1 MRTATAHSGRAS
13 ERSANKIAEKM
24 ARSAGVAFDDWIEAA
39 IQEYADD
46 LGVEPRDLNE
56 RERLEAIE
64 ERVDRQV
71 RGAAARSR
79 RDPDYD
85 DRPILRRREDG
96 ELPRRRRD
104 ASDEDLRETRRYP
117 RPREDYDAIEPDGL
131 DDAVERI
138 EKRARR
144 LNERP
149 VAGRESR
156 AGAEAQDRLEHAIA
170 DVEQRAERN
179 AQRTSRA
186 LQSLAEL
193 VELRGEER
201 GRLEQTIEEVQQRAE
216 RNERR
221 TVRALESLTGLID
234 ARAGDREGL
243 EAAIERIARRAE
255 QSEARTVR
263 ALESLTA
270 PAAPAPRSPPPSDDA
285 VAARLDALSR
295 RAGRAPTPQA
305 ETSGAARAPGEDDD
319 TFRLVAERL
328 ARRRQQRQEVSPS
341 SEAPAPPSAAAV
353 PESPALAEMQRQLRL
368 IAEKVDA
375 LPVAPPPEAHRA
387 EEKPNEI
394 AAAAKDA
401 ALERMERQL
410 AALVER
416 VAATAPVA
424 NGAARGE
431 IDRRA
436 SSLQSLERRLDELGV
451 RVEASARRS
460 TPDPK
465 PLEDLARRVEAIRA
479 SLERQGA
486 RPDGAALLAALGHLN
501 DKLDSASATGAQ
513 SAATMAAL
521 QGMIGRL
528 EEGLRRPTP
537 GPIDPRPIEE
547 LARRI
552 EGVRGLVEGAGALAP
567 KVDQIHAAVGE
578 LSQKLDR
585 PAAPAAE
592 LERLEAGLR
601 QLSAEVQAIGSA
613 GAPDMKP
620 VEDFARRV
628 DAMRT
633 LVERQGGLVPKVDQ
647 IQAAVGE
654 LRQRIER
661 PAAAPA
667 EMDRLE
673 AALRQLSADVQAMGR
688 ATDMTPVEELGR
700 RIEAMR
706 KAMENNGAFAPQ
718 VERLE
723 RALAEIRARLD
734 RPTKSSQI
742 EAVDATLRQ
751 LAAKFDEV
759 VSRPATV
766 ALDPKPIEDL
776 VRRIES
782 VRESLE
788 KPPALAP
795 QVERLET
802 AIGAMADKL
811 DRAQPI
817 IDPHGINATLA
828 EMNARLEEA
837 FRRPAQFE
845 IDPQPIEALAARVEA
860 VRETIER
867 QAEQLDVVGRPI
879 DELGKRLDTL
889 REAIER
895 QAEQLDVGRL
905 EEAFRDAVDRLQRP
919 GVGPEEFRAIVL
931 AIQAL
936 AAKIDGG
943 ASAAF
948 AAREDVLERIA
959 ERLDRFDGEADN
971 LGALAGA
978 VGDLAAKFERP
989 VVDMSRL
996 EAIMGQATAPRDA
1009 AGDLSAVAEALLEL
1023 RAKLDG
1029 DGDGPHIQRFY
1040 QDVVLR
1046 LDSIEA
1052 QIALGPSVA
1061 RPGGENSPHLELA
1074 VRELAEKLGDFGAL
1088 ADTRAVEQ
1096 ELRVLQEKMD
1106 DLADARMS
1114 GAFAEQTAQA
1124 IARAFGER
1132 LPGLNSEPLAGQLRD
1147 VQDRLDAVA
1156 SLRPA
1161 PAALEQ
1167 TMVELT
1173 EELEGLRS
1181 TREAVGRGAAT
1192 LSEMRAAQLQVDRR
1206 MDARFSGIQDVLEKL
1221 VDRLD
1226 RDAAGTPTRPATP
1239 APAARVAML
1248 DIPDRAVEET
1258 RAAAAHVLDP
1268 VQIAAQG
1275 RTRDGAEGAKAAAIN
1290 AHIAAARRAANAAA
1304 ADSDPREE
1312 RGKVRKKA
1320 ETGSGEWA
1328 QRAVTLFQQHRR
1340 PVLLGVAG
1348 ALTLLTGAAVFEL
1361 RGHAP
1366 LRKSELEAPATPL
1379 AQAAPPD
1386 AGAAD
1391 MTTTGAIAGGPKV
1404 ISSDLPP
1411 IKAEGKPPAALIAS
1425 LPAELG
1431 SPLAAA
1437 AASGDAGAEV
1447 EIAQRYLEGR
1457 TVPRDPQK
1465 AAAWMQA
1472 AADAGG
1478 VFAQYRL
1485 GALYE
1490 KGVGVTR
1497 DAARARELYTKAA
1510 EAGNARAMHN
1520 LAVLYAQDGGA
1531 GKPDYA
1537 MALEWFHKAANYGVR
1552 DSQFNLGVLYGRGL
1566 GAPQDLAESWMW
1578 FSVGARQGDADAARK
1593 RDEVANRMDGRAMAA
1608 AQKRLD
1614 AFKAKTPDPAVNNA
1628 PPAPGAAAAAAPADN
1643 KAAGVKG

>member
-13 ERSANKIAEKM
+13 ERSAHKIAEKL
-24 ARSAGVAFDDWIEAA
+24 ARNAGVAFDDWIEAA
-39 IQEYADD
+39 IREYAED
-46 LGVEPRDLNE
+46 LGVAPRDLNE

-64 ERVDRQV
+64 ERVDREAS
-71 RGAAARSR
+71 GAPARTR
-79 RDPDYD
+79 REAEYD
-85 DRPILRRREDG
+85 EPSALRRAES
-96 ELPRRRRD
+96 PRRRRD
-104 ASDEDLRETRRYP
+104 ANDYDSRAVRDTSRSRD
-117 RPREDYDAIEPDGL
+117 DYDAEPDGL
-131 DDAVERI
+131 DEAVERI
-138 EKRARR
+138 EKRAHRQT
-144 LNERP
+144 ERP
-149 VAGRESR
+149 AASRESR
-156 AGAEAQDRLEHAIA
+156 GEAEAQRRLEQAVA
-170 DVEQRAERN
+170 EVEQRAERN
-179 AQRTSRA
+179 AQRTARA
-186 LQSLAEL
+186 LQSLADL
-193 VELRGEER
+193 VEARGEDR
-201 GRLEQTIEEVQQRAE
+201 GRLEQSIEEVQKRAE

-221 TVRALESLTGLID
+221 TARALESLTGLID

-255 QSEARTVR
+255 QSEARTAR
-263 ALESLTA
+263 ALESLSA
-270 PAAPAPRSPPPSDDA
+270 PVAAERRPVAPPPAGDA

-295 RAGRAPTPQA
+295 RAARTP
-305 ETSGAARAPGEDDD
+305 EPKAAGKTPSEDEE

-328 ARRRQQRQEVSPS
+328 ARRRQQRQETATPS
-341 SEAPAPPSAAAV
+341 GTPAPAPPAAV
-353 PESPALAEMQRQLRL
+353 PESSALVEMQRQLRL

-375 LPVAPPPEAHRA
+375 LPVASPPKPPHV
-387 EEKPNEI
+387 EEKPN
-394 AAAAKDA
+394 AKDA
-401 ALERMERQL
+401 AIERVERQL

-416 VAATAPVA
+416 VSAPAPVA
-424 NGAARGE
+424 KEVARGE

-436 SSLQSLERRLDELGV
+436 SSLQSVERRLDELGA
-451 RVEASARRS
+451 RIEASARRA

-465 PLEDLARRVEAIRA
+465 PLEDLARRVEAIRV

-486 RPDGAALLAALGHLN
+486 RPDGAALLAALAHLN
-501 DKLDSASATGAQ
+501 DKLDSASAAGSQ

-528 EEGLRRPTP
+528 EEGLRRQAPA
-537 GPIDPRPIEE
+537 PIDPRPIED

-567 KVDQIHAAVGE
+567 KVEQIHAAVGE

-585 PAAPAAE
+585 PAAKTAE
-592 LERLEAGLR
+592 MERLEAALR
-601 QLSAEVQAIGSA
+601 QLSAEVQAMPRP

-620 VEDFARRV
+620 VEDLARRIE
-628 DAMRT
+628 AMRM
-633 LVERQGGLVPKVDQ
+633 LVERQGGIAPKVDQ

-654 LRQRIER
+654 LRQKIDR
-661 PAAAPA
+661 PAAPLA
-667 EMDRLE
+667 EIERVE

-688 ATDMTPVEELGR
+688 APDMTPVEELGR

-706 KAMENNGAFAPQ
+706 KAMEANGAFSPQ

-723 RALAEIRARLD
+723 RALAEIRTRLD
-734 RPTKSSQI
+734 RPTKSAEI

-788 KPPALAP
+788 KPPTLAP

-867 QAEQLDVVGRPI
+867 QAEQLDIVGRPI

-889 REAIER
+889 REAVER
-895 QAEQLDVGRL
+895 QAEQLDVGRI
-905 EEAFRDAVDRLQRP
+905 EEAFRDAVEKLERP
-919 GVGPEEFRAIVL
+919 GIGPEEFRAIVL

-936 AAKIDGG
+936 ASKIDGG

-948 AAREDVLERIA
+948 AAREDVLARKDVLERIA
-959 ERLDRFDGEADN
+959 ERLDRFDGEAES
-971 LGALAGA
+971 LGALAAAIGE
-978 VGDLAAKFERP
+978 LAAKVERP

-996 EAIMGQATAPRDA
+996 EAIVAQAAARRDGQGELTV
-1009 AGDLSAVAEALLEL
+1009 VAEALAEL
-1023 RAKLDG
+1023 HAKLDG
-1029 DGDGPHIQRFY
+1029 DGDTSQTERFY
-1040 QDVVLR
+1040 QDVVQR

-1052 QIALGPSVA
+1052 QMASGAPTSPPSGDNIA
-1061 RPGGENSPHLELA
+1061 HLELA
-1074 VRELAEKLGDFGAL
+1074 VRELAEKLGDFGAI

-1114 GAFAEQTAQA
+1114 DAFAERTAQA
-1124 IARAFGER
+1124 IAHEIGER
-1132 LPGLNSEPLAGQLRD
+1132 LPTLTPEPIAGPLREL
-1147 VQDRLDAVA
+1147 QDRLDAA
-1156 SLRPA
+1156 LSQRPA
-1161 PAALEQ
+1161 PAALEN

-1173 EELEGLRS
+1173 EELEGLRAA
-1181 TREAVGRGAAT
+1181 REAIGRGAAT

-1206 MDARFSGIQDVLEKL
+1206 LDARFSGIQDVLEKL

-1226 RDAAGTPTRPATP
+1226 RDLGAGTATRAAAL
-1239 APAARVAML
+1239 APAGRVAML
-1248 DIPDRAVEET
+1248 DIPDRIAEET
-1258 RAAAAHVLDP
+1258 RAAAAPIVDP
-1268 VQIAAQG
+1268 VAVAAQG
-1275 RTRDGAEGAKAAAIN
+1275 RSRDGAESAKAAAIN

-1304 ADSDPREE
+1304 SDNDPRAE
-1312 RGKVRKKA
+1312 RGKTHKGA
-1320 ETGSGEWA
+1320 EKGSGDWA
-1328 QRAVTLFQQHRR
+1328 HRATTLFQQHRR

-1348 ALTLLTGAAVFEL
+1348 ALTLLTGAAVYEM

-1366 LRKSELEAPATPL
+1366 VRKSELEAPATPL
-1379 AQAAPPD
+1379 AQAAPSD
-1386 AGAAD
+1386 AAAAD
-1391 MTTTGAIAGGPKV
+1391 MAPTGAIAGAPKVVSAELPPVKAGPK
-1404 ISSDLPP
+1404 PP
-1411 IKAEGKPPAALIAS
+1411 DALIAA
-1425 LPAELG
+1425 LPAEVG

-1437 AASGDAGAEV
+1437 AASGDAAAEV

-1465 AAAWMQA
+1465 AAGWMQA
-1472 AADAGG
+1472 AADAGN

-1490 KGVGVTR
+1490 KGVGVAR
-1497 DAARARELYTKAA
+1497 DAGRARELYTKAA

-1537 MALEWFHKAANYGVR
+1537 MAVEWFRRAATYGVR

-1566 GAPQDLAESWMW
+1566 GAPQDLAQSWMW

-1608 AQKRLD
+1608 AQKLLD
-1614 AFKAKTPDPAVNNA
+1614 AFKPTTPDPAVNN
-1628 PPAPGAAAAAAPADN
+1628 PPPVPGAAAAASPADG